1 MNARSKKVQ
10 KSKRFRNTGPSRER
24 IPSSS
29 LDCAWNFDITHK
41 VVLKKKVDSKM
52 ILELRLGRKIDP
64 QTRPNPEFTLGAEFE
79 VFAPLNKTALK
90 METHYK

>member
-1 MNARSKKVQ
+1 MGAHCKMAQ
-10 KSKRFRNTGPSRER
+10 KSQRFRNTGRSRDR
-24 IPSSS
+24 IPSRS
-29 LDCAWNFDITHK
+29 LDCTWNFDITYK
-41 VVLKKKVDSKM
+41 MVLKMKVDSKM

-79 VFAPLNKTALK
+79 VFAPLNNMALK